1 MHRVLLMV
9 PSLTSAKSKFLSLSI
24 SVLSLTIIWP
34 FQAVA
39 YDEAQLTR
47 FKAIKKCRSCDLSSA
62 NLSVWYQKHKEN
74 LARADLEGANLSKV
88 YLYEANLNGAD
99 LTGANL
105 NGADL
110 TGANLRLANLYKAD
124 LYEANLT
131 GASLRGANLGYANLK
146 GANLTGA
153 DLRTELDLYKAD
165 LSNADLTGANIEG
178 ADFRDAIFCNTK
190 TPWGLENIGCE

>member
-1 MHRVLLMV
+1 MV

-62 NLSVWYQKHKEN
+62 YLSVFLDKHRLNKWVV
-74 LARADLEGANLSKV
+74 DLE
-88 YLYEANLNGAD
+88 
-99 LTGANL
+99 
-105 NGADL
+105 
-110 TGANLRLANLYKAD
+110 
-124 LYEANLT
+124 
-131 GASLRGANLGYANLK
+131 

>member
-1 MHRVLLMV
+1 MV

-74 LARADLEGANLSKV
+74 LVRADLEGANLTGANLSKV
-88 YLYEANLNGAD
+88 WLNEANLNGAD

-105 NGADL
+105 
-110 TGANLRLANLYKAD
+110 TGANLRSANLYEAD
-124 LYEANLT
+124 
-131 GASLRGANLGYANLK
+131 LK
-146 GANLTGA
+146 GADLTEA
-153 DLRTELDLYKAD
+153 DLTEAD

>member
-1 MHRVLLMV
+1 MWVYDSRM
-9 PSLTSAKSKFLSLSI
+9 KRFLSI

-62 NLSVWYQKHKEN
+62 NLSGW
-74 LARADLEGANLSKV
+74 R
-88 YLYEANLNGAD
+88 LYGAD
-99 LTGANL
+99 
-105 NGADL
+105 
-110 TGANLRLANLYKAD
+110 
-124 LYEANLT
+124 
-131 GASLRGANLGYANLK
+131 LRGANLHGANLK
-146 GANLTGA
+146 GARISNA
-153 DLRTELDLYKAD
+153 DLSNSDLTDANLEHAVFGGLTNETD

-178 ADFRDAIFCNTK
+178 ADFQHAIFCNTK